1 MLCGPCTPAASRE
14 NKHRRDKSTGQTE
27 RNSQVEVFTSDD
39 DGVGHFG
46 GVNDTGK
53 DTSSDGNVTGEGALL
68 VDVSSVDGL

>member
-1 MLCGPCTPAASRE
+1 MRKKAGKK
-14 NKHRRDKSTGQTE
+14 KH
-27 RNSQVEVFTSDD
+27 NSQVEVFTSNN